1 MLVCTL
7 GDLLLD
13 VVVRPDRG
21 LVTGSDVSARTRVT
35 VGGQAANVAAW
46 VAAVGERARFV
57 GKRADD
63 EGSRVAVDALER
75 CGVEVV
81 GPVVRGDSGIV
92 VSLVGRD
99 GERTMASYRGV
110 ADELSADE
118 LDRAWLACDHL
129 HVSGYS
135 LAGEPMRAAARRAI
149 HEARTHGARVSV
161 DLAATT
167 VVEAVG
173 RRELREL
180 LTQLAPDVVFCNE
193 DEDEAVGGPLDG
205 PLWILKRGPRGAM
218 VDGRELPA
226 EPVDEVVDATGAG
239 DAFAAGWIVG
249 GVELAL
255 GAAAR
260 CVTQVGAFPAPRG
273 GPGEIWPLDG

>member
-1 MLVCTL
+1 MLVCSL

-21 LVTGSDVSARTRVT
+21 LVRGSDVRARTRVT

-46 VAAVGERARFV
+46 VAALGGRARFV

-63 EGSRVAVDALER
+63 EGSRVAVAALER

-81 GPVVRGDSGIV
+81 GPVVGGDSGIV
-92 VSLVGRD
+92 VSLVGAD
-99 GERTMASYRGV
+99 GERTMASFRGV
-110 ADELSADE
+110 AADLAPDEIDPG
-118 LDRAWLACDHL
+118 WLACDHL
-129 HVSGYS
+129 YVSGYA
-135 LAGEPMRAAARRAI
+135 LGDEPMRAAAHHAI
-149 HEARTHGARVSV
+149 LAAREHGARVTI

-173 RRELREL
+173 RTALRDL
-180 LTQLAPDVVFCNE
+180 IAQLSPDAVFCNE
-193 DEDEAVGGPLDG
+193 DENEAIGGALEG
-205 PLWILKRGPRGAM
+205 PVWIVKRGSGGASI
-218 VDGRELPA
+218 DGEQFAA
-226 EPVDEVVDATGAG
+226 EPVERVVDTTGAG

-255 GAAAR
+255 FAAAS
-260 CVTQVGAFPAPRG
+260 CVAQVGGFPPPR
-273 GPGEIWPLDG
+273 